1 MTFKEA
7 INCITLTE
15 FSEIYHNVKLNNTE
29 AQHLLN
35 VNEDTYYKLIKHYGL
50 SRTKTEI
57 KERAKFRSTKP
68 SRSKVFLKA
77 LGEISEEELS
87 NLYHNP
93 YLSTKEKV
101 FQLGISESIYYKLI
115 KYYKLS
121 KTPTEIRYEK
131 QLAASKV
138 DYSKSCTKRTKVNF
152 IKYGVG
158 NPRVLLHPE
167 SYSYSYYK
175 TDTFRKK
182 IEFETIKFDSS
193 WELYYFIYMRDIGT
207 PVARYTGT
215 GLDYIDAKGIPH
227 KYFPDFVLNEELI
240 EIKGPQFL
248 DKNLNLVDPY
258 GNNYKSG
265 AKTKCMLDNN
275 VRLVLPISM
284 QYIIQIVEQKYG
296 KEYYKSFIN

>member
-101 FQLGISESIYYKLI
+101 SQLGISESIYYKLI

-121 KTPTEIRYEK
+121 KTPTEISYGK
-131 QLAASKV
+131 QL
-138 DYSKSCTKRTKVNF
+138 
-152 IKYGVG
+152 
-158 NPRVLLHPE
+158 
-167 SYSYSYYK
+167 
-175 TDTFRKK
+175 
-182 IEFETIKFDSS
+182 
-193 WELYYFIYMRDIGT
+193 
-207 PVARYTGT
+207 VA
-215 GLDYIDAKGIPH
+215 
-227 KYFPDFVLNEELI
+227 N
-240 EIKGPQFL
+240 
-248 DKNLNLVDPY
+248 
-258 GNNYKSG
+258 
-265 AKTKCMLDNN
+265 
-275 VRLVLPISM
+275 SM

>member
-1 MTFKEA
+1 MTFEDA

-15 FSEIYHNVKLNNTE
+15 FSELYHNVELNNTE
-29 AQHLLN
+29 AQRLLG
-35 VNEDTYYKLIKHYGL
+35 VSEETYYKLIKHYGL

-57 KERAKFRSTKP
+57 KERAKFRSNKP

-77 LGEISEEELS
+77 LEEISEEELS

-93 YLSTKEKV
+93 YLSTKEKASR
-101 FQLGISESIYYKLI
+101 LGISESIYYKLL

-121 KTPTEIRYEK
+121 KTPEEVSYEK
-131 QLAASKV
+131 QLAAKKINQEDSN
-138 DYSKSCTKRTKVNF
+138 TKRINTNF
-152 IKYGVG
+152 TKYGVG

-182 IEFETIKFDSS
+182 IEFEGFKFDSS

-207 PVARYTGT
+207 PVVRYTGL
-215 GLDYIDAKGIPH
+215 GLDYCDMNGIPH
-227 KYFPDFVLNEELI
+227 KYFPDFVLNGELI

-248 DKNLNLVDPY
+248 DKNLNLIDPY
-258 GNNYKSG
+258 GNDYKTN
-265 AKTKCMLDNN
+265 AKAKCMLANN

-284 QYIIQIVEQKYG
+284 QYIIQIIEQKYG
-296 KEYYKSFIN
+296 KDYYKSFIN